1 MESTIKRIGFRVKLS
16 GAQWNVDSV
25 SSILS
30 LRCAYLNG
38 QLSAWCICKTEMHP
52 IYLLSIKLNQFLTNL
67 SNGSKLTQSFDRCFS
82 CQNPVHQRRCQPSF
96 RTFTVEETRFTISGV
111 ATSPRSAEVP
121 ARKESVFNL
130 LPPVFKLDSPDDFIP
145 VIY

>member
-1 MESTIKRIGFRVKLS
+1 MSQLTLIAINCITRRSALLV
-16 GAQWNVDSV
+16 
-25 SSILS
+25 
-30 LRCAYLNG
+30 LNSRDCR
-38 QLSAWCICKTEMHP
+38 L

-67 SNGSKLTQSFDRCFS
+67 SNGSKLTQSFYRCFS
-82 CQNPVHQRRCQPSF
+82 CQNPVHQGRCQPSF

-130 LPPVFKLDSPDDFIP
+130 LPRSNSIP
-145 VIY
+145 HMTLSGYLLTKCR